1 LKQDY
6 LNALDLAAREAIR
19 QRDDMQTKSPVFRA
33 TGDDLRAAFGGPV
46 PEQGAPAEAVIKDL
60 VKAAEPGLIGL
71 TGPKFFGWVMG
82 ASNPAGVAADWLTSM
97 WGQNAGNYFCSPAA
111 AISEEVVG
119 QWLLDLFDLPEG
131 CSVGFVTGA
140 TMANF
145 SGIATGRHEVLRRV
159 GWDVE
164 EQGLFGAPE
173 IKVIIGEEAHA
184 TAFAALQFTGL
195 GRKRL
200 TEIPPGPNMVM
211 DTAAALQEIDK
222 ISGPAIVVLQAG
234 HINSGDFDNFKKIIP
249 AARAKGAWVHV
260 DGAFGLWARAC
271 PNLKHMTRGLDL
283 ADSWAVDGHKWLQ
296 TPYDGGYSI
305 TRHPEA
311 HAKTMTI
318 AASYLPVDDAPDPSH
333 FVPELSRRAR
343 GFAAW
348 AVIKH
353 FGREGIIK
361 LVEGHCRLAKEMAE
375 ILSREPGIEIL
386 NKVVLNQFVVRFGD
400 SDDLTKQVIE
410 EVLKEGE
417 CFVRGALWD
426 ERWIMRVSMI
436 SGATTGDAARESA
449 EAIIRAWRRVSKQ

>member
-1 LKQDY
+1 
-6 LNALDLAAREAIR
+6 
-19 QRDDMQTKSPVFRA
+19 M
-33 TGDDLRAAFGGPV
+33 
-46 PEQGAPAEAVIKDL
+46 
-60 VKAAEPGLIGL
+60 IGL
-71 TGPKFFGWVMG
+71 TGPKFFAWVMG

-119 QWLLDLFDLPEG
+119 NWLLDLFDLPRE

-145 SGIATGRHEVLRRV
+145 SGIATGRHEVLRRI

-173 IKVIIGEEAHA
+173 INVIIGEEAHA
-184 TAFAALQFTGL
+184 TAFAALQFAGL
-195 GRKRL
+195 GRKRVI
-200 TEIPPGPNMVM
+200 EIPPDANRTMNVL
-211 DTAAALQEIDK
+211 AFLEAIDK
-222 ISGPAIVVLQAG
+222 CDGPTIVVLQAG
-234 HINSGDFDNFKKIIP
+234 HINSGDFDNFKEIIP
-249 AARAKGAWVHV
+249 AAKEKGAWVHV

-271 PNLKHMTRGLDL
+271 PKLKHMTEGLEL

-296 TPYDGGYSI
+296 TPYDGGYTI

-318 AASYLPVDDAPDPSH
+318 AASYLPVEDAPDPSH

-353 FGREGIIK
+353 LGREGIIR
-361 LVEGHCRLAKEMAE
+361 LVEGHCELAKCMAE
-375 ILSREPGIEIL
+375 LLGREPGIEIL
-386 NKVVLNQFVVRFGD
+386 NDVVLNQFVVRFGD
-400 SDDLTKQVIE
+400 DDDLTRGVIE
-410 EVLKEGE
+410 EVLKDGT

-436 SGATTGDAARESA
+436 SGVTTRADVEVSA
-449 EAIIRAWRRVSKQ
+449 KAIIAAWRRVCKK